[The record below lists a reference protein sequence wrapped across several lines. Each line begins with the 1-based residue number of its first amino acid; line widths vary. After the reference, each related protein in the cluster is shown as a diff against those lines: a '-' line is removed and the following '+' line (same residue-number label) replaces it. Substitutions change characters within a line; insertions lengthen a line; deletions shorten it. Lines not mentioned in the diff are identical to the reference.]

1 MEHDKTT
8 RYYQYLEKLT
18 DEMNDPD
25 HFDRAQ
31 FVALLTEISE
41 FFGLSKGVTEFYEN
55 VMMEQRGIGEVLI
68 DYDNGHGDVCI
79 VDRRFITKTQAVIR
93 GRLYIAAET
102 PMLPDEDIRRGDL
115 IMRCVLG
122 LVSRNRLIDTV
133 ETLMFHDQSGFPNLR
148 AFARFMS
155 HECMNGGIS
164 GRTAVHF
171 NLRHFGMINHDIG
184 RAQGDIVMH
193 NYFDL
198 LDETIGETGIICRVG
213 GDNFVMVCE
222 NQYVEQVLEILS
234 GYPVPFGNEQRV
246 DVSGYVGVY
255 VLPDGFIWTQIGDIM
270 DKVTAASQAAK
281 RGNHG
286 NIVYFDQKMHDMKEN
301 QVRIQALFPLAL
313 EKHEFHA
320 FYQPKVDVYTG
331 RIVGA
336 EALCRWFHDG
346 QIVPPGQ
353 FIPVLEQN
361 TDICQLDFYMLETAC
376 EHLRKWLNEGRNVV
390 RISVNL
396 SRKHL
401 MNVDLLDRLLSI
413 IDRHLIP
420 HEYIEI
426 ELTETTTE
434 VEFNSLKRV
443 VSGLQRVGIFT
454 SVDDFGM
461 GYSSLNLIRELPWNV
476 LKIDRCFV
484 PPDDETDTSTTS
496 LMYKHVIAMTQ
507 DMGLECI
514 TEGVETR
521 RQVDVLRKNHCG
533 IAQGFFFDKPL
544 PVEEFEKRLDQQFY
558 PI

>member
-1 MEHDKTT
+1 M
-8 RYYQYLEKLT
+8 
-18 DEMNDPD
+18 
-25 HFDRAQ
+25 
-31 FVALLTEISE
+31 
-41 FFGLSKGVTEFYEN
+41 
-55 VMMEQRGIGEVLI
+55 
-68 DYDNGHGDVCI
+68 
-79 VDRRFITKTQAVIR
+79 
-93 GRLYIAAET
+93 
-102 PMLPDEDIRRGDL
+102 
-115 IMRCVLG
+115 
-122 LVSRNRLIDTV
+122 
-133 ETLMFHDQSGFPNLR
+133 
-148 AFARFMS
+148 
-155 HECMNGGIS
+155 
-164 GRTAVHF
+164 
-171 NLRHFGMINHDIG
+171 
-184 RAQGDIVMH
+184 
-193 NYFDL
+193 
-198 LDETIGETGIICRVG
+198 
-213 GDNFVMVCE
+213 
-222 NQYVEQVLEILS
+222 
-234 GYPVPFGNEQRV
+234 
-246 DVSGYVGVY
+246 
-255 VLPDGFIWTQIGDIM
+255 
-270 DKVTAASQAAK
+270 
-281 RGNHG
+281 
-286 NIVYFDQKMHDMKEN
+286 
-301 QVRIQALFPLAL
+301 
-313 EKHEFHA
+313 
-320 FYQPKVDVYTG
+320 
-331 RIVGA
+331 
-336 EALCRWFHDG
+336 
-346 QIVPPGQ
+346 PPGQ

-443 VSGLQRVGIFT
+443 VSGLQKVGIFT